1 MSPTHDYILSNQS
14 GASFRTD
21 LNNALAA
28 IVSNNSNSS
37 SPSTTAAYMWWADTT
52 TGTLKIRNSENNAW
66 IELLQLDGTLTLE
79 DGSVGSPALAFRDD
93 LDTGIFSSGNNIF
106 DIATGGVARL
116 QLDSSETTFN
126 EDGSDTDFRIESD
139 AQTHMFFLDA
149 GNSRIG
155 INKSNPS
162 HTFHIV
168 PVATSTDANDSVTGS
183 TLAINSI
190 FVRNKGNSVGISGQ
204 AYSNQIICSNGSNV
218 ALEIY
223 TQGSATGCPI
233 VFGVN
238 ASEKMRLAANGHL
251 AINTTT
257 ASTLLHVRN
266 TSSTGY
272 DANDT
277 TNNSAITIENN
288 QAQSHA
294 TLQFQSVSGG
304 TANTGQATINV
315 FNETDSSKNT
325 AMAFCTRQDSNS
337 ANKEHYRI
345 TGIGNLNWN
354 QSKVRQRK
362 TSFSVSQS
370 GNTQLDIALTNN
382 FEANDIVRVQWAFN
396 WNAGDGGAW
405 GSAVVWKM
413 YEGTVQ
419 QRLLGEEVASPAEVV
434 VFIESSNTLSLRFDL
449 VQASGMNGF
458 AYISAECFGCD
469 PTTF

>member
-1 MSPTHDYILSNQS
+1 
-14 GASFRTD
+14 
-21 LNNALAA
+21 
-28 IVSNNSNSS
+28 
-37 SPSTTAAYMWWADTT
+37 MWWADTT
-52 TGTLKIRNSENNAW
+52 SGTLKIRNSENNAW

-458 AYISAECFGCD
+458 AYISAECVGCD